1 MFKSNARTGN
11 FSQAG
16 KSAADDLVRSFAA
29 ARRNSPDYGKIAQTA
44 ATIRSQEKQAAIKAQ
59 SAVTKSGIQAA
70 GDVESSK
77 LKIKAQSELKGAQ
90 RKAGVLATAGKMFS
104 TAGTFYGDSKDIK
117 LRDTSDSAYD
127 NSAIT
132 TAEGLLADAEKDLDA
147 FNQGINPAT
156 GRPYGQRPD
165 SNTSNETSTN
175 SSTTTTGGTP
185 APKAVKPSTETGG
198 GQNTAMRYM
207 TTLTSQGYT
216 PVQAAGIVGNAQY
229 ESANFTAH
237 EEFEP
242 NAYGTKGAG
251 VFQWTNAGGS
261 NRRDNFESWSASQG
275 LDPKSFEANS
285 GFMLHEMQGNAG
297 NHWTGGMNDQG
308 YRQIGDLNTA
318 VTSFQ
323 NNYLRPNKD
332 AANTQQRLT
341 YAQQAL
347 QNWQNRNS

>member
-16 KSAADDLVRSFAA
+16 KSAADDMVRSFAA
-29 ARRNSPDYGKIAQTA
+29 ARRNSPDYGKIAQSA
-44 ATIRSQEKQAAIKAQ
+44 ATIRSKEKQAAIEA
-59 SAVTKSGIQAA
+59 SAAVTKTGIQAA
-70 GDVESSK
+70 GEVKAEK
-77 LKIKAQSELKGAQ
+77 IEIKAKSELQGAK
-90 RKAGVLATAGKMFS
+90 RKAGALATAGKLFG
-104 TAGTFYGDSKDIK
+104 TAGSFGGEKRDRREVGSEDPWYDEQIASLNESAADI
-117 LRDTSDSAYD
+117 RA
-127 NSAIT
+127 
-132 TAEGLLADAEKDLDA
+132 
-147 FNQGINPAT
+147 GINK
-156 GRPYGQRPD
+156 PD
-165 SNTSNETSTN
+165 TTNETSTD
-175 SSTTTTGGTP
+175 STSTTTGGATS
-185 APKAVKPSTETGG
+185 PKAAKPSTDNGG

-308 YRQIGDLNTA
+308 YSQIGDLNTA

-323 NNYLRPNKD
+323 NNYLRPNND
-332 AANTQQRLT
+332 VANTQQRLT

>member
-59 SAVTKSGIQAA
+59 SAVTKTGIQAA
-70 GDVESSK
+70 GEVKTNKINIEAKANLNQSK
-77 LKIKAQSELKGAQ
+77 
-90 RKAGVLATAGKMFS
+90 RKAGALATAGKMFGI
-104 TAGTFYGDSKDIK
+104 AGSFAGEKRTKREVGANDSWYDQQIQTN
-117 LRDTSDSAYD
+117 RDKAAS
-127 NSAIT
+127 IR
-132 TAEGLLADAEKDLDA
+132 E
-147 FNQGINPAT
+147 GINT
-156 GRPYGQRPD
+156 
-165 SNTSNETSTN
+165 NETSTN
-175 SSTTTTGGTP
+175 TSSGTGGT
-185 APKAVKPSTETGG
+185 APKAGKTATDGSGSQSTS
-198 GQNTAMRYM
+198 QRLMS
-207 TTLTSQGYT
+207 TLTSQGYS

-251 VFQWTNAGGS
+251 FFQWTNAGGA
-261 NRRDNFESWSASQG
+261 NRRDNFEGFATSRG

-285 GFMLHEMQGNAG
+285 GFMIHEMQGNAG
-297 NHWTGGMNDQG
+297 NHWTGGMNDEG
-308 YRQIGDLNTA
+308 YRQIGDLSTA
-318 VTSFQ
+318 VTSIQ
-323 NNYLRPNKD
+323 NDYLRPNKD
-332 AANTQQRLT
+332 VANTEQRLI

-347 QNWQNRNS
+347 KDWQNRNS